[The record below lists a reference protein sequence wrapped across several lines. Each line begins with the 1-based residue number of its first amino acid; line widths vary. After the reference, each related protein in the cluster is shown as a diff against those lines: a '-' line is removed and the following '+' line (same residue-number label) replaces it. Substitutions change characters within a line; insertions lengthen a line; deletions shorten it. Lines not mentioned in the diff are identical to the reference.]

1 MIQWFRT
8 SPLMRKFFASS
19 VMFYALSGLTSAV
32 NYLFYPVI
40 ARFVSVEQY
49 GEIQFLVSMFGQ
61 LSVGFVVLNIL
72 AVIIS
77 VKITDQAKQQ
87 SAIRALNQLAQ
98 LVAIIV
104 CVVGVFFL
112 SAYRQHLTLSS
123 TWPIIWVGVGLL
135 ANVPFTIVIGRL
147 QGNGRF
153 VASGV
158 LSLASVAI
166 KLFASIALT
175 ALQFGSS
182 GAIAGIAIGLFVAW
196 GAGEWL
202 LSTSKT
208 SPRFSV
214 SSLFSKR
221 ISLSELSF
229 LKQSGLVALVS
240 VTILTI
246 ISSADSITSRAALN
260 SYEAGQYAA
269 IATITKSILALA
281 TPLMWLALPAAISN
295 ERKKVI
301 SLYTITFV
309 LCASFGALI
318 IALPS
323 LFTKVLVGVDPGS
336 FLYLATPATISMVL
350 YALAF
355 VVVAS
360 AICFGYLRATLFASL
375 SAVLAYGIVFAIVVQ
390 GQSPIFASLMAQI
403 ASGIVLLGILFVP
416 ILRPRSPIHS

>member
-19 VMFYALSGLTSAV
+19 VMFYVLSGLTSAV

-77 VKITDQAKQQ
+77 VKVTDQAKQQ

-98 LVAIIV
+98 LVAIII
-104 CVVGVFFL
+104 CIVGVFFL

-123 TWPIIWVGVGLL
+123 IWPIIWVGVGLL
-135 ANVPFTIVIGRL
+135 TNVPFTIAIGRL

-175 ALQFGSS
+175 VLHFGSS
-182 GAIAGIAIGLFVAW
+182 GAIAGIAIGLFAAW
-196 GAGEWL
+196 VIGEWL
-202 LSTSKT
+202 LSANKT

-214 SSLFSKR
+214 SSLFSKK

-229 LKQSGLVALVS
+229 LKRSGFVALVS
-240 VTILTI
+240 VTVLTVV
-246 ISSADSITSRAALN
+246 SSADSITSRAALS

-281 TPLMWLALPAAISN
+281 TPLMWLALPAAISR
-295 ERKKVI
+295 EKKKVI
-301 SLYTITFV
+301 SLYAITFL
-309 LCASFGALI
+309 LCALFGALI
-318 IALPS
+318 ITLPS
-323 LFTKVLVGVDPGS
+323 LFTKVLVGVDPGG

-375 SAVLAYGIVFAIVVQ
+375 STVFAYSIVFFVVIQ
-390 GQSPIFASLMAQI
+390 TQSPIFASLMAQI
-403 ASGIVLLGILFVP
+403 ASGLVLLGILLVP
-416 ILRPRSPIHS
+416 ILRPRDPIHS